1 MQPSSC
7 RAAWAGPSPAQA
19 HRPARQR
26 RFGAGPAQAAPPAGP
41 LVLERRAAEPAGGP
55 GVAAGRSAGGQP
67 TRGSTPPHRQR
78 SSRTWQLEQQQ
89 WQPAWVLQGGGALL
103 LADAHEAWP
112 TAAAAPD
119 DGGSLRVQLND
130 SPPRPPQLQQGD
142 GSSPPG
148 GGGRDPDQQDFFANV
163 GDAIR
168 TLREDYPLLFVKD
181 LNYSIYREDL
191 TFKDP
196 NLTFHGLKAYRAI
209 FWGLRFHGKLLLQAA
224 NVRVLRIW
232 QPEDAVIKLRW
243 QINAKPRLSGTP
255 GTFDG
260 ISIYRLDRRGK
271 VYQHE
276 VTDVQLR
283 DPPITN
289 PLLYGLNFILSPRP
303 QVQQVP
309 CPGSWYVDGEEEEL
323 PEVLA
328 VAPVLLPG
336 GSADHL

>member
-1 MQPSSC
+1 M
-7 RAAWAGPSPAQA
+7 
-19 HRPARQR
+19 
-26 RFGAGPAQAAPPAGP
+26 
-41 LVLERRAAEPAGGP
+41 
-55 GVAAGRSAGGQP
+55 
-67 TRGSTPPHRQR
+67 
-78 SSRTWQLEQQQ
+78 
-89 WQPAWVLQGGGALL
+89 QGGGAMLL
-103 LADAHEAWP
+103 VDPHEAWP
-112 TAAAAPD
+112 TSAPAAADAD
-119 DGGSLRVQLND
+119 SLKVQLNEP
-130 SPPRPPQLQQGD
+130 PPRPPPQLQQGGGD
-142 GSSPPG
+142 SSSGPG
-148 GGGRDPDQQDFFANV
+148 GSGRDPDQQDFFANV

-196 NLTFHGLKAYRAI
+196 NLAFHGLKTYRAI
-209 FWGLRFHGKLLLQAA
+209 FWGLRLHGKLLLRAA

-243 QINAKPRLSGTP
+243 QINATPRLSGTP

-289 PLLYGLNFILSPRP
+289 PLLYGLNFIFSPRP

-328 VAPVLLPG
+328 AAPLLLP
-336 GSADHL
+336 SSSVDRA